1 MKFKSSTDDDELQIN
16 LTPLIDIVF
25 LLLIF
30 FMVST
35 TFTKE
40 SQLKIQ
46 LPEAKG
52 EEASPEKAPQ
62 LIIEISALGVYAVK
76 GPNDEAA
83 RQVLNT
89 SSEALQ
95 RVIRN
100 AAENQDREKVIVIVR
115 ADKQTPHEAVIR
127 ALSVA
132 GQLGLTR
139 ITFATE
145 AESGSGDG

>member
-1 MKFKSSTDDDELQIN
+1 MKFKNTTDDDELEIN

-40 SQLKIQ
+40 SRLKIQ
-46 LPEAKG
+46 LPQAEG
-52 EEASPEKAPQ
+52 EKAISQKVPK
-62 LIIEISALGVYAVK
+62 LIIEISSLGVYAVK
-76 GPNDEAA
+76 GPDDKVA
-83 RQVLNT
+83 RQILNT
-89 SSEALQ
+89 STDALQ
-95 RVIRN
+95 RVIRS
-100 AAENQDREKVIVIVR
+100 AAENQDRDKMIVIIR
-115 ADKQTPHEAVIR
+115 ADKKTPHEAVIR

-132 GQLGLTR
+132 GRLGLTR

-145 AESGSGDG
+145 SQPGEG

>member
-1 MKFKSSTDDDELQIN
+1 MKFKSATDDDELEIN

-52 EEASPEKAPQ
+52 EQASTQKVPQ
-62 LIIEISALGVYAVK
+62 LVIEISSLGVYAVK
-76 GPNDEAA
+76 GPDDTDA

-89 SSEALQ
+89 SSDALQ
-95 RVIRN
+95 RVIKS
-100 AAENQDREKVIVIVR
+100 AAQNQEKDKMIVIVR

-132 GQLGLTR
+132 GQLGLSR

-145 AESGSGDG
+145 TETGDD

>member
-1 MKFKSSTDDDELQIN
+1 MKFKNTTDDDELEIN

-40 SQLKIQ
+40 SQLKIK
-46 LPEAKG
+46 LPQADG
-52 EEASPEKAPQ
+52 EKATLQEIPK

-76 GPNDEAA
+76 GPDDEAA
-83 RQVLNT
+83 RQILNT
-89 SSEALQ
+89 SPDALQ
-95 RVIRN
+95 RVIRS
-100 AAENQDREKVIVIVR
+100 AAENQDKDKMVVIIR
-115 ADKQTPHEAVIR
+115 ADRKTPHEAVVR

-132 GQLGLTR
+132 GRLGLTR

-145 AESGSGDG
+145 SQPGDS

>member
-1 MKFKSSTDDDELQIN
+1 MKFKKSTDDDELEIN

-40 SQLKIQ
+40 SQLKIK

-52 EEASPEKAPQ
+52 EHTTPQKTPQ
-62 LIIEISALGVYAVK
+62 LIIEISSLGVYAVK
-76 GPNDEAA
+76 GPEDADA

-95 RVIRN
+95 RVIRT
-100 AAENQDREKVIVIVR
+100 AAQNQEKDKMIVIVR
-115 ADKQTPHEAVIR
+115 ADKDTPHAAVIR

-132 GQLGLTR
+132 GQIGLSR

-145 AESGSGDG
+145 SPSGDN

>member
-1 MKFKSSTDDDELQIN
+1 MKFNKSTDEDEVQIN

-35 TFTKE
+35 TFTRE

-52 EEASPEKAPQ
+52 EQATQQKIPQ

-76 GPNDEAA
+76 GPDDQAT

-89 SSEALQ
+89 SPDALS
-95 RVIRN
+95 RVIRT
-100 AAENQDREKVIVIVR
+100 AAENQDREKMVVIVR
-115 ADKQTPHEAVIR
+115 ADKQTPHEAVVR

-132 GQLGLTR
+132 GQLGLKR

-145 AESGSGDG
+145 TSPGDS

>member
-1 MKFKSSTDDDELQIN
+1 MKFRDSREDDELEIN
-16 LTPLIDIVF
+16 LTPLIDVVF

-52 EEASPEKAPQ
+52 EEAVQQEIPT
-62 LIIEISALGVYAVK
+62 LVIEISALGVYAVK
-76 GPNDEAA
+76 GPADQAA

-89 SSEALQ
+89 SADALQ
-95 RVIRN
+95 RVIRS
-100 AAENQDREKVIVIVR
+100 AAEDQDREKLLVIVR
-115 ADKQTPHEAVIR
+115 ADKKTPHEAVVR

-139 ITFATE
+139 ITLATE
-145 AESGSGDG
+145 SQPGDG

>member
-1 MKFKSSTDDDELQIN
+1 MKFKSTTDDDELEIN

-46 LPEAKG
+46 LPKAEG
-52 EEASPEKAPQ
+52 ETATQQEIPK
-62 LIIEISALGVYAVK
+62 LIIEISSLGIYAVK
-76 GPNDEAA
+76 GPDDAAA
-83 RQVLNT
+83 RSIIST
-89 SSEALQ
+89 SPKALQ
-95 RVIRN
+95 RAIRA
-100 AAENQDREKVIVIVR
+100 AAEDQDKEKMVVIIR
-115 ADKQTPHEAVIR
+115 ADKQTPHEAVVR

-132 GQLGLTR
+132 ARLGLVR

-145 AESGSGDG
+145 TQTGDS

>member
-1 MKFKSSTDDDELQIN
+1 MKFKNSTDDDELQIN

-46 LPEAKG
+46 LPEAQA
-52 EEASPEKAPQ
+52 EDTSTEKVPQ
-62 LIIEISALGVYAVK
+62 LVIEISALGVYAVK
-76 GPNDEAA
+76 GPADDTA

-89 SSEALQ
+89 SSDALQ

-100 AAENQDREKVIVIVR
+100 AAENTDKDKVVVIVR

-145 AESGSGDG
+145 SPSGDG

>member
-1 MKFKSSTDDDELQIN
+1 MKFKNSTDDDELEIN

-46 LPEAKG
+46 LPQAEG
-52 EEASPEKAPQ
+52 EKAAPQ
-62 LIIEISALGVYAVK
+62 EIPKLIIEISALGIYAVK
-76 GPNDEAA
+76 GPDDEKA
-83 RQVLNT
+83 RQILNT
-89 SSEALQ
+89 SQEALQ
-95 RVIRN
+95 RVIRI
-100 AAENQDREKVIVIVR
+100 AAENQDKEKMVVIVR
-115 ADKQTPHEAVIR
+115 ADKKTPHEAVVR

-145 AESGSGDG
+145 SQPGDS

>member
-52 EEASPEKAPQ
+52 EEVSPEKVPQ
-62 LIIEISALGVYAVK
+62 LVIEISALGVYAVK
-76 GPNDEAA
+76 GPDDTAV

-89 SSEALQ
+89 SAEALQ

-100 AAENQDREKVIVIVR
+100 AAENQDREKVVVIVR

-145 AESGSGDG
+145 AQSEDG

>member
-1 MKFKSSTDDDELQIN
+1 MKFKDSTDDDELEIN

-46 LPEAKG
+46 LPQAEG
-52 EEASPEKAPQ
+52 EQATPQ
-62 LIIEISALGVYAVK
+62 EIPKLIIEISALGVYAVK
-76 GPNDEAA
+76 GPDDEAA
-83 RQVLNT
+83 RQILNT
-89 SSEALQ
+89 SPDALQ
-95 RVIRN
+95 RVIRS
-100 AAENQDREKVIVIVR
+100 AAENQDKDKIVVIVR
-115 ADKQTPHEAVIR
+115 ADKQTPHEAVVR

-132 GQLGLTR
+132 AQLGLTR

-145 AESGSGDG
+145 SQPGDG

>member
-1 MKFKSSTDDDELQIN
+1 MKFKSSTDDDELEIN

-46 LPEAKG
+46 LPEAKA
-52 EEASPEKAPQ
+52 EPAAAQKNPQ
-62 LIIEISALGVYAVK
+62 LVIEISSLGVYAVK
-76 GPNDEAA
+76 GPADAEA

-89 SSEALQ
+89 SSDALQ
-95 RVIRN
+95 RVIKS
-100 AAENQDREKVIVIVR
+100 AAQDQEKDKMIVIIR

-132 GQLGLTR
+132 GQIGLSR

-145 AESGSGDG
+145 SQTGDN

>member
-1 MKFKSSTDDDELQIN
+1 MKFKNTTDDDELEIN

-40 SQLKIQ
+40 SQLKIK
-46 LPEAKG
+46 LPQADG
-52 EEASPEKAPQ
+52 EKATLQEVPK

-76 GPNDEAA
+76 GPDDEAA
-83 RQVLNT
+83 RQILNT
-89 SSEALQ
+89 SPDALQ
-95 RVIRN
+95 RVIRS
-100 AAENQDREKVIVIVR
+100 AAENQDKDKMVVIIR
-115 ADKQTPHEAVIR
+115 ADRKTPHEAVVR

-132 GQLGLTR
+132 GRLGLTR

-145 AESGSGDG
+145 SQPGDS

>member
-1 MKFKSSTDDDELQIN
+1 MKFKNSTDDDELEIN

-46 LPEAKG
+46 LPQAEG
-52 EEASPEKAPQ
+52 EKASPQEVPK
-62 LIIEISALGVYAVK
+62 LIIEISALGIYAVK
-76 GPNDEAA
+76 GPKDEKA
-83 RQVLNT
+83 RQILNT
-89 SSEALQ
+89 SPEALQ
-95 RVIRN
+95 RVIRT
-100 AAENQDREKVIVIVR
+100 AAEGQDKNEMVVIVR
-115 ADKQTPHEAVIR
+115 ADRKTPHEAVVR

-132 GQLGLTR
+132 GLLGLTR

-145 AESGSGDG
+145 SQSGDN

>member
-1 MKFKSSTDDDELQIN
+1 MKFNRSTDEDEVQIN

-35 TFTKE
+35 TFTRE

-46 LPEAKG
+46 LPEARG
-52 EEASPEKAPQ
+52 EQATQQKIPQ
-62 LIIEISALGVYAVK
+62 LVIEISSLGVYAVK
-76 GPNDEAA
+76 GPQDQAA

-89 SSEALQ
+89 SPQALE
-95 RVIRN
+95 RVIRT
-100 AAENQDREKVIVIVR
+100 AGENQDKDKMIVIIR
-115 ADKQTPHEAVIR
+115 ADKQTPHEAVVR

-132 GQLGLTR
+132 GQLGLKR

-145 AESGSGDG
+145 STAGDG

>member
-1 MKFKSSTDDDELQIN
+1 MKFKSPTDDDELEIN

-52 EEASPEKAPQ
+52 EQASAQKVPQ
-62 LIIEISALGVYAVK
+62 LVIEISSLGVYAVK
-76 GPNDEAA
+76 GPDDADA

-89 SSEALQ
+89 SSDALQ
-95 RVIRN
+95 RVIKS
-100 AAENQDREKVIVIVR
+100 AAQNQEKDKIIVIVR

-132 GQLGLTR
+132 GQLGLSR

-145 AESGSGDG
+145 TQTEDN

>member
-1 MKFKSSTDDDELQIN
+1 MKFKDSTDDDELEIN

-46 LPEAKG
+46 LPQAEG
-52 EEASPEKAPQ
+52 EKATPQ
-62 LIIEISALGVYAVK
+62 EIPKLIIEISALGIYAVK
-76 GPNDEAA
+76 GPDDETA
-83 RQVLNT
+83 RQILNID
-89 SSEALQ
+89 ALP
-95 RVIRN
+95 RVIRS
-100 AAENQDREKVIVIVR
+100 AAENQDKDKIVVIVR

-145 AESGSGDG
+145 SQPGDG

>member
-1 MKFKSSTDDDELQIN
+1 MKFKNSREDDELEIN
-16 LTPLIDIVF
+16 LTPLIDVVF

-52 EEASPEKAPQ
+52 EETVQQEIPK
-62 LIIEISALGVYAVK
+62 LVIEISALGVYAVK
-76 GPNDEAA
+76 GPADQAA

-89 SSEALQ
+89 SADALQ
-95 RVIRN
+95 RVIRS
-100 AAENQDREKVIVIVR
+100 AAEDQDRGKLLVIVR
-115 ADKQTPHEAVIR
+115 ADKKTPHEAVVR

-145 AESGSGDG
+145 SQPGDG

>member
-1 MKFKSSTDDDELQIN
+1 MKFRSSTDDDELEIN

-46 LPEAKG
+46 LPEAK
-52 EEASPEKAPQ
+52 ADPAAAQKNPQ
-62 LIIEISALGVYAVK
+62 LVIEISSLGVYAVK
-76 GPNDEAA
+76 GPADAEA

-89 SSEALQ
+89 SSDALQ
-95 RVIRN
+95 RVIKS
-100 AAENQDREKVIVIVR
+100 AAQGQEKDKMIVIIR

-132 GQLGLTR
+132 GQIGLSR

-145 AESGSGDG
+145 SPTGDN

>member
-1 MKFKSSTDDDELQIN
+1 MKFKNSTDDDELEIN

-46 LPEAKG
+46 LPQAEG
-52 EEASPEKAPQ
+52 EKVTPQ
-62 LIIEISALGVYAVK
+62 EVPKLIIEISELGIYAVK
-76 GPNDEAA
+76 GPDDRTA
-83 RQVLNT
+83 RQILNT
-89 SSEALQ
+89 SSDALQ
-95 RVIRN
+95 RVIRL
-100 AAENQDREKVIVIVR
+100 AAENQDKDRMVVIIR
-115 ADKQTPHEAVIR
+115 ADRKTPHEAVIR

-145 AESGSGDG
+145 SQPGDG

>member
-1 MKFKSSTDDDELQIN
+1 MKFKNSTDDDELEIN

-46 LPEAKG
+46 LPEAKA
-52 EEASPEKAPQ
+52 EQVSPEKTPQ
-62 LIIEISALGVYAVK
+62 LVIEISSLGIYAVK
-76 GPNDEAA
+76 GPADADA

-89 SSEALQ
+89 SSDALQ
-95 RVIRN
+95 RVIRS
-100 AAENQDREKVIVIVR
+100 AAQDQEKDKMIVIIR

-132 GQLGLTR
+132 GQLGLSR

-145 AESGSGDG
+145 SQSGDN

>member
-1 MKFKSSTDDDELQIN
+1 MKFKNSTDDDELQIN

-46 LPEAKG
+46 LPEAQA
-52 EEASPEKAPQ
+52 EDASTEKVPQ
-62 LIIEISALGVYAVK
+62 LVIEISALGVYAVK
-76 GPNDEAA
+76 GPDDATA

-89 SSEALQ
+89 SADALQ

-100 AAENQDREKVIVIVR
+100 AAENQDKDEVVVIVR
-115 ADKQTPHEAVIR
+115 ADKKTPHEAVIR

-145 AESGSGDG
+145 SPSGDS

>member
-1 MKFKSSTDDDELQIN
+1 MRFRDKSDPDELQIN

-35 TFTKE
+35 TFTRE
-40 SQLKIQ
+40 SQLRIQ
-46 LPEAKG
+46 LPEAQA
-52 EEASPEKAPQ
+52 EDVQPEQKVPQ
-62 LIIEISALGVYAVK
+62 LVIEISALGVYAVK
-76 GPNDEAA
+76 GPADENA

-89 SSEALQ
+89 SADALQ

-100 AAENQDREKVIVIVR
+100 SVEGQDREEVVVIVR
-115 ADKQTPHEAVIR
+115 ADRKTPHEAVIR

-132 GQLGLTR
+132 RQMGLVR
-139 ITFATE
+139 ITFATQQQ
-145 AESGSGDG
+145 SDDG

>member
-1 MKFKSSTDDDELQIN
+1 MKFKNATDDDELEIN

-52 EEASPEKAPQ
+52 EQTSTQKVPQ
-62 LIIEISALGVYAVK
+62 LVIEISSLGVYAVK
-76 GPNDEAA
+76 GPDDSGA

-89 SSEALQ
+89 SSDALQ
-95 RVIRN
+95 RVIKS
-100 AAENQDREKVIVIVR
+100 AAQNQEKDKIIVIVR

-132 GQLGLTR
+132 GQLGLSR

-145 AESGSGDG
+145 TETGDN

>member
-1 MKFKSSTDDDELQIN
+1 MKFKDPTDDDELEIN

-46 LPEAKG
+46 LPQAEG
-52 EEASPEKAPQ
+52 EKAAPQ
-62 LIIEISALGVYAVK
+62 EIPKLIIEISALGVYAVK
-76 GPNDEAA
+76 GPDDEEV
-83 RQVLNT
+83 RQILNT
-89 SSEALQ
+89 SPEALQ
-95 RVIRN
+95 RVIRS
-100 AAENQDREKVIVIVR
+100 AAENQDREKIVVIIR

-132 GQLGLTR
+132 GQLGITR

-145 AESGSGDG
+145 SQPEDG

>member
-1 MKFKSSTDDDELQIN
+1 MKFKNSTDDDELEIN

-46 LPEAKG
+46 LPQAEG
-52 EEASPEKAPQ
+52 EKVTPQ
-62 LIIEISALGVYAVK
+62 EVPKLIIEISELGIYAVK
-76 GPNDEAA
+76 GPDDRTA
-83 RQVLNT
+83 RQILNT
-89 SSEALQ
+89 SPDALQ
-95 RVIRN
+95 RVIRL
-100 AAENQDREKVIVIVR
+100 AAENQDKDRMVVIIR
-115 ADKQTPHEAVIR
+115 ADRKTPHEAVIR

-132 GQLGLTR
+132 GRLGLTR

-145 AESGSGDG
+145 SLPGDG

>member
-1 MKFKSSTDDDELQIN
+1 MKFKSATDDDELEIN

-52 EEASPEKAPQ
+52 EQASTQKVPQ
-62 LIIEISALGVYAVK
+62 LVIEISSLGVYAVK
-76 GPNDEAA
+76 GPDDADA

-89 SSEALQ
+89 SSDALQ
-95 RVIRN
+95 RVIKS
-100 AAENQDREKVIVIVR
+100 AAQNQEKDKMIVIVR

-132 GQLGLTR
+132 GQLGLSR

-145 AESGSGDG
+145 TQTGDN

>member
-1 MKFKSSTDDDELQIN
+1 MKFKNSTDDDELEIN

-46 LPEAKG
+46 LPQAEG
-52 EEASPEKAPQ
+52 EKATPQ
-62 LIIEISALGVYAVK
+62 EIPKLIIEISALGVYAVK
-76 GPNDEAA
+76 GPDDEAA
-83 RQVLNT
+83 RQILNT
-89 SSEALQ
+89 SPDALQ
-95 RVIRN
+95 RVIRS
-100 AAENQDREKVIVIVR
+100 AAENQDKEKMVVIVR

-132 GQLGLTR
+132 GRLGLTR

-145 AESGSGDG
+145 SQPGDG

>member
-1 MKFKSSTDDDELQIN
+1 MKFKSSTEDDELEIN

-46 LPEAKG
+46 LPQADG
-52 EEASPEKAPQ
+52 EKATAQENPQ
-62 LIIEISALGVYAVK
+62 LVIEISALGIYAVK
-76 GPNDEAA
+76 GPEDTET
-83 RQVLNT
+83 RQILN
-89 SSEALQ
+89 SGVEALR
-95 RVIRN
+95 RVIRS
-100 AAENQDREKVIVIVR
+100 AVANQDKDKIVVIVR
-115 ADKQTPHEAVIR
+115 ADKDTPHHAVVR

-132 GQLGLTR
+132 GKQGLTQ

-145 AESGSGDG
+145 SETGDE

>member
-1 MKFKSSTDDDELQIN
+1 MKFRDSREDDELEIN
-16 LTPLIDIVF
+16 LTPLIDVVF

-52 EEASPEKAPQ
+52 EEAVQQETPT
-62 LIIEISALGVYAVK
+62 LVIEISALGVYAVK
-76 GPNDEAA
+76 GPADQAA

-89 SSEALQ
+89 SADALQ
-95 RVIRN
+95 RVIRT
-100 AAENQDREKVIVIVR
+100 AAEDQDREKLLVIVR
-115 ADKQTPHEAVIR
+115 ADKKTPHEAVVR

-145 AESGSGDG
+145 SQPGDG

>member
-1 MKFKSSTDDDELQIN
+1 MKFKDSRDDDELEIN
-16 LTPLIDIVF
+16 LTPLIDVVF

-46 LPEAKG
+46 LPEAQG
-52 EEASPEKAPQ
+52 EEVSRQEIPK
-62 LIIEISALGVYAVK
+62 LVIEISSLGVYAVK
-76 GPNDEAA
+76 GPADQAV

-89 SSEALQ
+89 SADALQ
-95 RVIRN
+95 RVIRA
-100 AAENQDREKVIVIVR
+100 AAENQDREKMLVIVR
-115 ADKQTPHEAVIR
+115 ADKKTPHEAVVR

-145 AESGSGDG
+145 SQPGDG